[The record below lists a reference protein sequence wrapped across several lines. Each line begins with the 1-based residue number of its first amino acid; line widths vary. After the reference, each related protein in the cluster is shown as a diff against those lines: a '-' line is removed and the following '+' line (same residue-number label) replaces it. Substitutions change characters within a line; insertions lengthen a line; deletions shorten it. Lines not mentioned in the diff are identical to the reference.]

1 MAAPAPGQEKKE
13 FDLKSLPKVL
23 KDGADSLEKDIPAGK
38 ADTEALQQLVKQ
50 AEKDLQDLG
59 NQIATLKASQAAGEL
74 QVKQAQEA
82 LDGFSQRQ
90 GQVAAQIKDL
100 QDKREQLSK
109 QASARVTAFA
119 GLKQE
124 AERLKAV
131 KNSLW
136 KSPEIQ
142 KGWGRYQQLA
152 KQYRAA
158 ATQTLDRYDAVLK
171 VMGEED
177 QALSGVVGEL
187 KSFVEVSRKEEL
199 LKRQSA
205 GTLWGTVKL
214 TFKSLMEMPG
224 RLAKT
229 LADPLLSH
237 NIAASLRARWAPL
250 LGLLVLFG
258 ILAWTVL
265 QVRRLALPKLAH
277 WQAGEPDLG
286 ARVIFKAAEN
296 CRQEPVYSWF
306 RGLAGPHRVGPGVVA
321 DSRWPGSSS
330 WASWSGRGCAW
341 A

>member
-1 MAAPAPGQEKKE
+1 MNRHHRRWSGLAVLVLLMAWCLLVAAPAPGQEKKE
-13 FDLKSLPKVL
+13 FDVKSLPKVL

-109 QASARVTAFA
+109 QASARVAAFE

-142 KGWGRYQQLA
+142 KAWERYQQLA

-158 ATQTLDRYDAVLK
+158 ATQTLDRYDAVLE
-171 VMGEED
+171 G
-177 QALSGVVGEL
+177 
-187 KSFVEVSRKEEL
+187 
-199 LKRQSA
+199 
-205 GTLWGTVKL
+205 
-214 TFKSLMEMPG
+214 PG
-224 RLAKT
+224 RGRPGPERRGGGAEKLRGGEPQGGVAEAPERRHAVGHGE
-229 LADPLLSH
+229 AD
-237 NIAASLRARWAPL
+237 
-250 LGLLVLFG
+250 
-258 ILAWTVL
+258 L
-265 QVRRLALPKLAH
+265 QVSH
-277 WQAGEPDLG
+277 GDAG
-286 ARVIFKAAEN
+286 KAGQDPG
-296 CRQEPVYSWF
+296 RPPPV
-306 RGLAGPHRVGPGVVA
+306 A
-321 DSRWPGSSS
+321 
-330 WASWSGRGCAW
+330 
-341 A
+341 